1 MCLNRFGLYGSLIHG
16 PIVHLWLSTITR
28 LLPGTT
34 PFLVLAKVVT
44 DQVPYLL
51 LVKVVSILF
60 TLTGN
65 ICACHIH
72 LLLCLPGTLG
82 GAQDWLVRPLAREGA
97 LGVFY
102 TVLKTPPIKIFQG
115 ALSLGYKHLC
125 LAILGCLQLQL
136 LAASPATLIF
146 IHLLVI

>member
-51 LVKVVSILF
+51 SVKVVSIL
-60 TLTGN
+60 LTGN
-65 ICACHIH
+65 ICTCHIH
-72 LLLCLPGTLG
+72 LLLCQPGAFG
-82 GAQDWLVRPLAREGA
+82 GA
-97 LGVFY
+97 
-102 TVLKTPPIKIFQG
+102 
-115 ALSLGYKHLC
+115 
-125 LAILGCLQLQL
+125 
-136 LAASPATLIF
+136 
-146 IHLLVI
+146 